1 MGGIK
6 MSKITTLKKK
16 IILILSVL
24 VVGLFMTAGLTF
36 TAKADGLSVTSE
48 QFKMKGASVR
58 YVDATHGPGVKFHVL
73 LNKGVFDGL
82 SDTAK
87 TGLKLC
93 PEKLLGGE
101 TLASSTNANIVDIE
115 TRKSDWKASDTDENM
130 MELTVY
136 VYDIPAA
143 NYGTDIKVAGY
154 VTDGGK
160 TVYTEAVNDTYSLA
174 YVAKAAAGVVQDA
187 DKISQLEGYYKFK
200 FKAYDLNGA
209 LVGGEQTAIY
219 GETLTQPTS
228 TSTLTCGWFN
238 KAKTKKWEFSSDVV
252 SGNVSLYE
260 VEHSFNAD
268 GVCSLCNKHA
278 KELLIVPE
286 NADALTVNAEAGKG
300 TYSLVG
306 KDDGNVYA
314 VIPGKILTVLKNLGY
329 DTLNL
334 TAVNPANGTEGGSAM
349 HKTLCVAAD
358 NKDNLWKA
366 ETAIAY
372 YNWQKFWDN
381 GKKADFAI
389 DLNKYAGRDIYVFT
403 DKTKSYP
410 LGVTVKEFASEDK
423 SAWLFS
429 AAGDNSTVEYYEGKG
444 WTVTMKTAASTW
456 YTKISKDVIKH
467 YVDRGY
473 TSMVI
478 TYVASF
484 DGVDNPNAG
493 DITDTNSRILPK
505 KSNGGEDW
513 MYQNAHINKI
523 NTFPQENGGY
533 KFTVDLTDA
542 AYDFTK
548 DDTRFVFEHKDMPIT
563 RGYIKDIEFTDNYA
577 DKSTWISPY
586 SKNSAVTYMDGRGWL
601 INSTDGNG
609 WECAISAKIIKHYV
623 AMGYTTM
630 NITYVDNFS
639 GVTNPNVGAFVNSKS
654 RIIPYKV
661 GGGED
666 WKYFPA
672 YGDPNGNGNFISGL
686 PAGNGGYVCTVDLT
700 DAAYDFVTKD
710 SRIYF
715 NNLAAGDKPITCAYI
730 KDIEFVK
737 GTLPNA

>member
-1 MGGIK
+1 

-36 TAKADGLSVTSE
+36 TAEADGLSVTSE

-286 NADALTVNAEAGKG
+286 SADALTVNAEAGKG

-329 DTLNL
+329 GSLNL
-334 TAVNPANGTEGGSAM
+334 TAVNPASGTEVTSTM
-349 HKTLCVAAD
+349 HKTLFVAAD
-358 NKDNLWKA
+358 SKDNLWKT

-423 SAWLFS
+423 STWLFS
-429 AAGDNSTVEYYEGKG
+429 AAKDNSTVEYYEGKG
-444 WTVTMKTAASTW
+444 WTVTMKTADSTW
-456 YTKISKDVIKH
+456 YSTISKDVIKH

-493 DITDTNSRILPK
+493 DITATNSRILPK
-505 KSNGGEDW
+505 KAGGGEDW
-513 MYQNAHINKI
+513 TYQNAHINKI

-533 KFTVDLTDA
+533 KFTVDLTDT
-542 AYDFTK
+542 AYDFTTY
-548 DDTRFVFEHKDMPIT
+548 DTRFVFEHKDMPIT

-577 DKSTWISPY
+577 DKSTWVSPY
-586 SKNSAVTYMDGRGWL
+586 GKNSAVTYMGGKGWE
-601 INSTDGNG
+601 IKSTDGKG

-630 NITYVDNFS
+630 NITYVNDFS
-639 GVTNPNVGAFVNSKS
+639 DVTNPNVGAFVNSKS
-654 RIIPYKV
+654 RIIPYKA

-672 YGDPNGNGNFISGL
+672 YGDPNGGGYFISNL
-686 PAGNGGYVCTVDLT
+686 PQGNGGYVCTVDLT

>member
-1 MGGIK
+1 

-36 TAKADGLSVTSE
+36 TAEAGGLSVTSE

-228 TSTLTCGWFN
+228 TSALTCGWFN

-372 YNWQKFWDN
+372 YDWQKFWNN

-505 KSNGGEDW
+505 KSNGEEDW

-586 SKNSAVTYMDGRGWL
+586 SKNSAVTYMDGKGWK
-601 INSTDGNG
+601 IRSTDGKG

-630 NITYVDNFS
+630 NITYVD
-639 GVTNPNVGAFVNSKS
+639 GIGDDKVNVGAFVNTYS
-654 RIIPYKV
+654 RIIPWLSSGKDV
-661 GGGED
+661 E
-666 WKYFPA
+666 WKHPSA
-672 YGDPNGNGNFISGL
+672 YGKYISGL
-686 PAGNGGYVCTVDLT
+686 PLVNGGYVCTVDLT

-710 SRIYF
+710 TRITF
-715 NNLAAGDKPITCAYI
+715 EDHDNHNNAVTCAYI